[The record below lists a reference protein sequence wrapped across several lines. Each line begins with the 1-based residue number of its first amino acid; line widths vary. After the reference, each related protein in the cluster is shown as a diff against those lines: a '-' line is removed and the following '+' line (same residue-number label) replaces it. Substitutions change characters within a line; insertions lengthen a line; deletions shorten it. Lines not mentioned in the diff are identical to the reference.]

1 MTPRS
6 KTYNKNVEE
15 TNTKITELT
24 DSLDDLK
31 SDYEQAERD
40 ATTQKAEL
48 QNEYDTA
55 VVEGKYA
62 GSTYE
67 STVSELESAVE
78 SAQDTLDTLKEE
90 QTALLALEN
99 GVVTADEDGTIAA
112 VPYEAEDTLQSGTAF
127 ALYCDT
133 QTIMISVEVP
143 QENIAQVGVGDEVS
157 VMIAGNRDGA
167 VTGTVSSIASSATT
181 GGSVSNVTYAVIIS
195 IDNSDGRLG
204 SGSSATVTFQ
214 GEQEE
219 KTEMKKKKVT
229 VVLSLGAAA
238 LLLIGGISVYAHQTS
253 DSGESETVY
262 KETTAEYGTLTVGI
276 TESGSV
282 TIGSISQDMD
292 EDISTSS
299 NSGSSQTSG
308 TQTTGTSTNN
318 SSVVLEVEEVYVSV
332 GQQVK
337 AGDALL
343 KLTDESIEKYRKKLK
358 EAVTEASAD
367 YNSAALSSAKEKVSA
382 NYSYNLSVAEGSVA
396 QEEYEAT
403 ISELQDAV
411 DEAQEAVDES
421 QALLTYY
428 QEMIDSGMDLSES
441 LADEQENYDKLY
453 NKLKAAKSAYTTK
466 SVEAEKK
473 YKEAML
479 SYENADSQYSADVTG
494 VDVSVDTAQD
504 TLTDA
509 KEALSEFEIFV
520 GDGTIYSDYD
530 GTIMSV
536 GYEAGDD
543 LSAGT
548 SIVTFADT
556 DAVTMTVS
564 VSEEDISEI
573 AIGDEVMIEL
583 NAYEDQTFSGEVE
596 SIDTSVSSGSS
607 TVSYNVTVKINGDV
621 DGIYTDMT
629 GNVTFIEKQVADVV
643 YVSNKAIIN
652 EGTASYVKVKDSDGT
667 IEKKEVTT
675 GFSDGVNV
683 EITEGLS
690 EGETVLIE
698 SQVTGE

>member
-1 MTPRS
+1 MKRTGMR
-6 KTYNKNVEE
+6 
-15 TNTKITELT
+15 L
-24 DSLDDLK
+24 
-31 SDYEQAERD
+31 
-40 ATTQKAEL
+40 
-48 QNEYDTA
+48 TA
-55 VVEGKYA
+55 VA
-62 GSTYE
+62 
-67 STVSELESAVE
+67 AV
-78 SAQDTLDTLKEE
+78 
-90 QTALLALEN
+90 TALLL
-99 GVVTADEDGTIAA
+99 
-112 VPYEAEDTLQSGTAF
+112 
-127 ALYCDT
+127 
-133 QTIMISVEVP
+133 
-143 QENIAQVGVGDEVS
+143 
-157 VMIAGNRDGA
+157 
-167 VTGTVSSIASSATT
+167 
-181 GGSVSNVTYAVIIS
+181 GGC
-195 IDNSDGRLG
+195 
-204 SGSSATVTFQ
+204 
-214 GEQEE
+214 GEQPYSLTEDEE
-219 KTEMKKKKVT
+219 GMIVDY
-229 VVLSLGAAA
+229 S
-238 LLLIGGISVYAHQTS
+238 AHAVAKFNTS
-253 DSGESETVY
+253 QPDGLANVSRNEQET
-262 KETTAEYGTLTVGI
+262 
-276 TESGSV
+276 
-282 TIGSISQDMD
+282 
-292 EDISTSS
+292 
-299 NSGSSQTSG
+299 
-308 TQTTGTSTNN
+308 
-318 SSVVLEVEEVYVSV
+318 
-332 GQQVK
+332 
-337 AGDALL
+337 
-343 KLTDESIEKYRKKLK
+343 
-358 EAVTEASAD
+358 
-367 YNSAALSSAKEKVSA
+367 
-382 NYSYNLSVAEGSVA
+382 
-396 QEEYEAT
+396 
-403 ISELQDAV
+403 
-411 DEAQEAVDES
+411 EAVDES
-421 QALLTYY
+421 QAFLTYY

-509 KEALSEFEIFV
+509 KEALSEFEAFV

-543 LSAGT
+543 LSAST

-583 NAYEDQTFSGEVE
+583 NAYEGQTFSGEVE

-652 EGTASYVKVKDSDGT
+652 EGTASYLKVKDSDGT

>member
-1 MTPRS
+1 
-6 KTYNKNVEE
+6 
-15 TNTKITELT
+15 
-24 DSLDDLK
+24 
-31 SDYEQAERD
+31 
-40 ATTQKAEL
+40 
-48 QNEYDTA
+48 
-55 VVEGKYA
+55 
-62 GSTYE
+62 
-67 STVSELESAVE
+67 
-78 SAQDTLDTLKEE
+78 
-90 QTALLALEN
+90 
-99 GVVTADEDGTIAA
+99 
-112 VPYEAEDTLQSGTAF
+112 
-127 ALYCDT
+127 
-133 QTIMISVEVP
+133 
-143 QENIAQVGVGDEVS
+143 
-157 VMIAGNRDGA
+157 
-167 VTGTVSSIASSATT
+167 
-181 GGSVSNVTYAVIIS
+181 
-195 IDNSDGRLG
+195 
-204 SGSSATVTFQ
+204 
-214 GEQEE
+214 
-219 KTEMKKKKVT
+219 MKKKKVT

-282 TIGSISQDMD
+282 TIGSISQDMA

-318 SSVVLEVEEVYVSV
+318 SSVALEVEEVYVSV

-343 KLTDESIEKYRKKLK
+343 KLTDESIEKYRKKLQ

-382 NYSYNLSVAEGSVA
+382 SYSYNLSVAEGSVA

-421 QALLTYY
+421 QTTETENKITL
-428 QEMIDSGMDLSES
+428 DLSES
-441 LADEQENYDKLY
+441 LADEQGNYDKLY
-453 NKLKAAKSAYTTK
+453 NNLKAAKSAYTTK

-479 SYENADSQYSADVTG
+479 SYENADSQYSADVAG

-583 NAYEDQTFSGEVE
+583 NAYEDQTFFGEVE

-629 GNVTFIEKQVADVV
+629 GNVTIIEKQVADVV

>member
-1 MTPRS
+1 
-6 KTYNKNVEE
+6 
-15 TNTKITELT
+15 
-24 DSLDDLK
+24 
-31 SDYEQAERD
+31 
-40 ATTQKAEL
+40 
-48 QNEYDTA
+48 
-55 VVEGKYA
+55 
-62 GSTYE
+62 
-67 STVSELESAVE
+67 
-78 SAQDTLDTLKEE
+78 
-90 QTALLALEN
+90 
-99 GVVTADEDGTIAA
+99 
-112 VPYEAEDTLQSGTAF
+112 
-127 ALYCDT
+127 
-133 QTIMISVEVP
+133 
-143 QENIAQVGVGDEVS
+143 
-157 VMIAGNRDGA
+157 
-167 VTGTVSSIASSATT
+167 
-181 GGSVSNVTYAVIIS
+181 
-195 IDNSDGRLG
+195 
-204 SGSSATVTFQ
+204 
-214 GEQEE
+214 
-219 KTEMKKKKVT
+219 MKKKKVT

-238 LLLIGGISVYAHQTS
+238 LLMIGGISVYAHQFS
-253 DSGESETVY
+253 DSAESETVY
-262 KETTAEYGTLTVGI
+262 KETTAGYGTLTVGI

-292 EDISTSS
+292 EDISISS
-299 NSGSSQTSG
+299 YSGSGQTSG
-308 TQTTGTSTNN
+308 TQASGTSTGN
-318 SSVVLEVEEVYVSV
+318 SSVALEVEEVYISV

-343 KLTDESIEKYRKKLK
+343 KLTDDSIEKYRKKLK

-382 NYSYNLSVAEGSVA
+382 SYSYNLSVA
-396 QEEYEAT
+396 QEEYETT

-421 QALLTYY
+421 QALLNYY
-428 QEMIDSGMDLSES
+428 QEMIDGGMDLSES
-441 LADEQENYDKLY
+441 LATEQENYNKLY

-479 SYENADSQYSADVTG
+479 NYENADSQYSADVTG
-494 VDVSVDTAQD
+494 VDVSVETAED
-504 TLTDA
+504 TLTEA
-509 KEALSEFEIFV
+509 KEALAEFEEFV

-548 SIVTFADT
+548 DIVTFADT

-564 VSEEDISEI
+564 VSEEDISGI

-607 TVSYNVTVKINGDV
+607 TVSYNVTVKLSGDV

-629 GNVTFIEKQVADVV
+629 GNVTFIEKQVTNVV
-643 YVSNKAIIN
+643 YVSNKAVIN
-652 EGTASYVKVKDSDGT
+652 EGTASYVKVKNSDGT

-698 SQVTGE
+698 SQVTNE

>member
-1 MTPRS
+1 
-6 KTYNKNVEE
+6 
-15 TNTKITELT
+15 
-24 DSLDDLK
+24 
-31 SDYEQAERD
+31 
-40 ATTQKAEL
+40 
-48 QNEYDTA
+48 
-55 VVEGKYA
+55 
-62 GSTYE
+62 
-67 STVSELESAVE
+67 
-78 SAQDTLDTLKEE
+78 
-90 QTALLALEN
+90 
-99 GVVTADEDGTIAA
+99 
-112 VPYEAEDTLQSGTAF
+112 
-127 ALYCDT
+127 
-133 QTIMISVEVP
+133 
-143 QENIAQVGVGDEVS
+143 
-157 VMIAGNRDGA
+157 
-167 VTGTVSSIASSATT
+167 
-181 GGSVSNVTYAVIIS
+181 
-195 IDNSDGRLG
+195 
-204 SGSSATVTFQ
+204 
-214 GEQEE
+214 
-219 KTEMKKKKVT
+219 MKKKKVA
-229 VVLSLGAAA
+229 VILSLGAAA
-238 LLLIGGISVYAHQTS
+238 LLMIGGISVYAHQFS
-253 DSGESETVY
+253 DSAESETVY
-262 KETTAEYGTLTVGI
+262 KETTAGYGTLTVGI

-292 EDISTSS
+292 EDISISS
-299 NSGSSQTSG
+299 DSGSG
-308 TQTTGTSTNN
+308 TQASGTSTGN
-318 SSVVLEVEEVYVSV
+318 SSVALEVEEVYISV

-343 KLTDESIEKYRKKLK
+343 KLTDDSIEKYRKKLK

-382 NYSYNLSVAEGSVA
+382 SYSYNLSVAEGSVA
-396 QEEYEAT
+396 QEEYETT

-421 QALLTYY
+421 QALLNYY
-428 QEMIDSGMDLSES
+428 QEMIDGGMDLSES
-441 LADEQENYDKLY
+441 LATEQENYNKLY

-479 SYENADSQYSADVTG
+479 NYENADSQYSADVTG
-494 VDVSVDTAQD
+494 VDVSVETAED
-504 TLTDA
+504 TLTEA
-509 KEALSEFEIFV
+509 KEALAEFEEFV

-548 SIVTFADT
+548 DIVTFADT

-564 VSEEDISEI
+564 VSEEDISGI

-607 TVSYNVTVKINGDV
+607 TVSYNVTVKLSGDV

-629 GNVTFIEKQVADVV
+629 GNVTFIEKQVTNVV
-643 YVSNKAIIN
+643 YVSNKAVIN
-652 EGTASYVKVKDSDGT
+652 EGTASYVKVKNSDGT

-698 SQVTGE
+698 SQVTNE

>member
-1 MTPRS
+1 
-6 KTYNKNVEE
+6 
-15 TNTKITELT
+15 
-24 DSLDDLK
+24 
-31 SDYEQAERD
+31 
-40 ATTQKAEL
+40 
-48 QNEYDTA
+48 
-55 VVEGKYA
+55 
-62 GSTYE
+62 
-67 STVSELESAVE
+67 
-78 SAQDTLDTLKEE
+78 
-90 QTALLALEN
+90 
-99 GVVTADEDGTIAA
+99 
-112 VPYEAEDTLQSGTAF
+112 
-127 ALYCDT
+127 
-133 QTIMISVEVP
+133 
-143 QENIAQVGVGDEVS
+143 
-157 VMIAGNRDGA
+157 
-167 VTGTVSSIASSATT
+167 
-181 GGSVSNVTYAVIIS
+181 
-195 IDNSDGRLG
+195 
-204 SGSSATVTFQ
+204 
-214 GEQEE
+214 
-219 KTEMKKKKVT
+219 MKKKKVT

-411 DEAQEAVDES
+411 
-421 QALLTYY
+421 
-428 QEMIDSGMDLSES
+428 
-441 LADEQENYDKLY
+441 YDKLY

-530 GTIMSV
+530 GMIMSV

-543 LSAGT
+543 LSTST

>member
-1 MTPRS
+1 M
-6 KTYNKNVEE
+6 
-15 TNTKITELT
+15 
-24 DSLDDLK
+24 
-31 SDYEQAERD
+31 
-40 ATTQKAEL
+40 
-48 QNEYDTA
+48 
-55 VVEGKYA
+55 
-62 GSTYE
+62 
-67 STVSELESAVE
+67 
-78 SAQDTLDTLKEE
+78 
-90 QTALLALEN
+90 
-99 GVVTADEDGTIAA
+99 
-112 VPYEAEDTLQSGTAF
+112 
-127 ALYCDT
+127 
-133 QTIMISVEVP
+133 
-143 QENIAQVGVGDEVS
+143 
-157 VMIAGNRDGA
+157 
-167 VTGTVSSIASSATT
+167 
-181 GGSVSNVTYAVIIS
+181 
-195 IDNSDGRLG
+195 
-204 SGSSATVTFQ
+204 
-214 GEQEE
+214 
-219 KTEMKKKKVT
+219 
-229 VVLSLGAAA
+229 
-238 LLLIGGISVYAHQTS
+238 
-253 DSGESETVY
+253 
-262 KETTAEYGTLTVGI
+262 
-276 TESGSV
+276 
-282 TIGSISQDMD
+282 
-292 EDISTSS
+292 
-299 NSGSSQTSG
+299 
-308 TQTTGTSTNN
+308 
-318 SSVVLEVEEVYVSV
+318 
-332 GQQVK
+332 
-337 AGDALL
+337 
-343 KLTDESIEKYRKKLK
+343 
-358 EAVTEASAD
+358 
-367 YNSAALSSAKEKVSA
+367 
-382 NYSYNLSVAEGSVA
+382 
-396 QEEYEAT
+396 
-403 ISELQDAV
+403 
-411 DEAQEAVDES
+411 
-421 QALLTYY
+421 
-428 QEMIDSGMDLSES
+428 
-441 LADEQENYDKLY
+441 
-453 NKLKAAKSAYTTK
+453 
-466 SVEAEKK
+466 EAEKK

-509 KEALSEFEIFV
+509 KEALSEFEAFV

-543 LSAGT
+543 LSTST

-607 TVSYNVTVKINGDV
+607 TISYNVTVKINGDV

>member
-1 MTPRS
+1 
-6 KTYNKNVEE
+6 
-15 TNTKITELT
+15 
-24 DSLDDLK
+24 
-31 SDYEQAERD
+31 
-40 ATTQKAEL
+40 
-48 QNEYDTA
+48 
-55 VVEGKYA
+55 
-62 GSTYE
+62 
-67 STVSELESAVE
+67 
-78 SAQDTLDTLKEE
+78 
-90 QTALLALEN
+90 
-99 GVVTADEDGTIAA
+99 
-112 VPYEAEDTLQSGTAF
+112 
-127 ALYCDT
+127 
-133 QTIMISVEVP
+133 
-143 QENIAQVGVGDEVS
+143 
-157 VMIAGNRDGA
+157 
-167 VTGTVSSIASSATT
+167 
-181 GGSVSNVTYAVIIS
+181 
-195 IDNSDGRLG
+195 
-204 SGSSATVTFQ
+204 
-214 GEQEE
+214 
-219 KTEMKKKKVT
+219 MKKKKVA
-229 VVLSLGAAA
+229 VILSLGAAA
-238 LLLIGGISVYAHQTS
+238 LLMIGGISVYAHQFS
-253 DSGESETVY
+253 DSAESETVY
-262 KETTAEYGTLTVGI
+262 KETTAGYGTLTVGI

-292 EDISTSS
+292 EDISISS
-299 NSGSSQTSG
+299 DSGSG
-308 TQTTGTSTNN
+308 TQASGASTGN
-318 SSVVLEVEEVYVSV
+318 SSVALEVEEVYISV

-343 KLTDESIEKYRKKLK
+343 KLTDDSIEKYRKKLK

-382 NYSYNLSVAEGSVA
+382 SYSYNLSVAEGSVA
-396 QEEYEAT
+396 QEEYETT

-421 QALLTYY
+421 QALLNYY
-428 QEMIDSGMDLSES
+428 QEMIDGGMDLSES
-441 LADEQENYDKLY
+441 LATEQENYNKLY

-479 SYENADSQYSADVTG
+479 NYENADSQYSADVTG
-494 VDVSVDTAQD
+494 VDVSVETAED
-504 TLTDA
+504 TLTEA
-509 KEALSEFEIFV
+509 KEALAEFEEFV

-548 SIVTFADT
+548 DIVTFADT

-564 VSEEDISEI
+564 VSEEDISGI

-607 TVSYNVTVKINGDV
+607 TVSYNVTVKLSGDV

-629 GNVTFIEKQVADVV
+629 GNVTFIEKQVTNVV
-643 YVSNKAIIN
+643 YVSNKAVIN
-652 EGTASYVKVKDSDGT
+652 EGTASYVKVKNSDGT

-698 SQVTGE
+698 SQVTNE

>member
-1 MTPRS
+1 
-6 KTYNKNVEE
+6 
-15 TNTKITELT
+15 
-24 DSLDDLK
+24 
-31 SDYEQAERD
+31 
-40 ATTQKAEL
+40 
-48 QNEYDTA
+48 
-55 VVEGKYA
+55 
-62 GSTYE
+62 
-67 STVSELESAVE
+67 
-78 SAQDTLDTLKEE
+78 
-90 QTALLALEN
+90 
-99 GVVTADEDGTIAA
+99 
-112 VPYEAEDTLQSGTAF
+112 
-127 ALYCDT
+127 
-133 QTIMISVEVP
+133 
-143 QENIAQVGVGDEVS
+143 
-157 VMIAGNRDGA
+157 
-167 VTGTVSSIASSATT
+167 
-181 GGSVSNVTYAVIIS
+181 
-195 IDNSDGRLG
+195 
-204 SGSSATVTFQ
+204 
-214 GEQEE
+214 
-219 KTEMKKKKVT
+219 MKKKKVT

-282 TIGSISQDMD
+282 TIGSISQDMA

-318 SSVVLEVEEVYVSV
+318 SSVALEVEEVYVSV

-343 KLTDESIEKYRKKLK
+343 KLTDESIEKYRKKLQ

-382 NYSYNLSVAEGSVA
+382 SYSYNLSVAEGSVA

-441 LADEQENYDKLY
+441 LADEQGNYDKLY

-473 YKEAML
+473 YKEA
-479 SYENADSQYSADVTG
+479 DSQYSADVAG

-543 LSAGT
+543 LSTST

-607 TVSYNVTVKINGDV
+607 TISYNVTVKINGDV

>member
-1 MTPRS
+1 M
-6 KTYNKNVEE
+6 
-15 TNTKITELT
+15 
-24 DSLDDLK
+24 
-31 SDYEQAERD
+31 
-40 ATTQKAEL
+40 
-48 QNEYDTA
+48 
-55 VVEGKYA
+55 
-62 GSTYE
+62 
-67 STVSELESAVE
+67 
-78 SAQDTLDTLKEE
+78 
-90 QTALLALEN
+90 
-99 GVVTADEDGTIAA
+99 
-112 VPYEAEDTLQSGTAF
+112 
-127 ALYCDT
+127 
-133 QTIMISVEVP
+133 
-143 QENIAQVGVGDEVS
+143 
-157 VMIAGNRDGA
+157 
-167 VTGTVSSIASSATT
+167 
-181 GGSVSNVTYAVIIS
+181 
-195 IDNSDGRLG
+195 
-204 SGSSATVTFQ
+204 
-214 GEQEE
+214 
-219 KTEMKKKKVT
+219 
-229 VVLSLGAAA
+229 
-238 LLLIGGISVYAHQTS
+238 
-253 DSGESETVY
+253 
-262 KETTAEYGTLTVGI
+262 
-276 TESGSV
+276 
-282 TIGSISQDMD
+282 
-292 EDISTSS
+292 
-299 NSGSSQTSG
+299 
-308 TQTTGTSTNN
+308 
-318 SSVVLEVEEVYVSV
+318 
-332 GQQVK
+332 
-337 AGDALL
+337 
-343 KLTDESIEKYRKKLK
+343 
-358 EAVTEASAD
+358 
-367 YNSAALSSAKEKVSA
+367 
-382 NYSYNLSVAEGSVA
+382 
-396 QEEYEAT
+396 
-403 ISELQDAV
+403 

-543 LSAGT
+543 LSTST

-583 NAYEDQTFSGEVE
+583 NAYEGQTFSGEVE